1 MDALLADLRYGL
13 RLLRKSP
20 VFATV
25 TIGTLALGIGATTA
39 MFSVVDGVLLKPF
52 PVKDQ
57 ARVLVV
63 WTSKPKRGFSHWP
76 FSYASYV
83 GMRERLRTASGV
95 AAHPYAGTLSTVLHL
110 DDGSAMPLQRTAVTG
125 EWFDVLGV
133 RARAGRLLTAGDDRI
148 GAPHVIVL
156 SSGLARRLFGSIS
169 NAVGRR
175 LRVDEDTV
183 TVVGVTPA
191 DFEYPRTAEA
201 WVPAAGFRDSPSV
214 AWDLVVR
221 VAPEFTTE
229 QTVGDLT
236 SALRN
241 LPPETGPL
249 GNIDKNEIIHAQPFA
264 DDVVGDVRPALLLL
278 GGGVLLML
286 IVAGVNVA
294 NLLIARGL
302 GRRRELSVRT
312 AIGASRVRLLRQ
324 LATEA
329 ALLAAAAGAIAVFV
343 ASMALKVLLVL
354 APPELP
360 RVAGI
365 GIDER
370 VLAFTAGIAVLAAVL
385 FGILPALQTTRVEP
399 AEALRAPDGSAAPG
413 TRRYWL
419 RHTLVVAQIAISML
433 VLSTA
438 GLLVRSFDR
447 LQRLDLGF
455 AAQDVF
461 LAEVAIPP
469 SRYAGPAD
477 LQRAMARLAEHAATL
492 PGISHVTAVVTPP
505 FAGTQ
510 GVDATL
516 FAEDQPFDE
525 SANPIVNY
533 EGVDPAYFATLGLPI
548 VRGRGIEGRD
558 RAGSEL
564 VVAVNQAFARL
575 FWPDKDP
582 IGRRIKWGSSTST
595 SQWRT
600 VVGVVADARYRDLTS
615 VRPSIYVP
623 YGQGIPVS
631 PSYLAV
637 RAKSP
642 SSAAVAIRRA
652 VADQEPGAAVV
663 SIEPL
668 QRLLAAPLARPRF
681 QTALVTSFAALA
693 VFLSLVGTYGTLSFF
708 VRQRRREIGIRMALG
723 AAPSNVRRLVLR
735 QGVTMGAL
743 GVLLGTAFAL
753 AIGGLVQPLLFGVTA
768 TDPLVLIGTAAS
780 LLAAVLAATL
790 LPNAP
795 GHAHRSAA
803 RPAQRVDGADGPS
816 IYRDFILAWL
826 ASSFVWFRRILVWLA
841 ST

>member
-1 MDALLADLRYGL
+1 MGAFLADLRYGL

-20 VFATV
+20 VFAVV

-57 ARVLVV
+57 ARLLVV
-63 WTSKPKRGFSHWP
+63 WTSKPHRGFSHWP

-95 AAHPYAGTLSTVLHL
+95 AAHPYAGALSAVLHL

-133 RARAGRLLTAGDDRI
+133 HARAGRLLTAGDDRV

-201 WVPAAGFRDSPSV
+201 WVPAVGFRDSPVV

-229 QTVGDLT
+229 QTFADLT
-236 SALRN
+236 SALRT

-312 AIGASRVRLLRQ
+312 AIGASRVHLMRQ

-329 ALLAAAAGAIAVFV
+329 ALLVAAGAAIAVFV
-343 ASMALKVLLVL
+343 ASLALKVLLVL
-354 APPELP
+354 APAELP
-360 RVAGI
+360 RVSGI

-370 VLAFTAGIAVLAAVL
+370 ALAFTAGIATLAAVL
-385 FGILPALQTTRVEP
+385 FGVLPALQTARVEP

-419 RHTLVVAQIAISML
+419 GHALVVAQIAISML

-469 SRYAGPAD
+469 SRYAEPAD
-477 LQRAMARLAEHAATL
+477 RQRAMVRLAEHAATL
-492 PGISHVTAVVTPP
+492 PGIGHVTAVVTPP

-516 FAEDQPFDE
+516 FAEGQPMGE
-525 SANPIVNY
+525 SADPIVNY
-533 EGVDPAYFATLGLPI
+533 EGVDPSYFATLGLPI
-548 VRGRGIEGRD
+548 VHGRGIEGHD
-558 RAGSEL
+558 RAGSEP

-575 FWPDKDP
+575 FWPDTDP

-631 PSYLAV
+631 PGYLAV

-642 SSAAVAIRRA
+642 SSAAAAIRRA
-652 VADQEPGAAVV
+652 VADLEPGAAVV
-663 SIEPL
+663 SIEHL
-668 QRLLAAPLARPRF
+668 SDLLAAPLARPRF
-681 QTALVTSFAALA
+681 QTDLVVCFATLAL
-693 VFLSLVGTYGTLSFF
+693 FLSVVGTYATLSFF

-735 QGVTMGAL
+735 QGLTIGAL
-743 GVLLGTAFAL
+743 GVVLGMAPTL
-753 AIGGLVQPLLFGVTA
+753 AIGRLVQPLLFGLNA
-768 TDPLVLIGTAAS
+768 TDPLMLIGTAAS
-780 LLAAVLAATL
+780 LLLAVFAATL
-790 LPNAP
+790 LPT
-795 GHAHRSAA
+795 R
-803 RPAQRVDGADGPS
+803 
-816 IYRDFILAWL
+816 LATHTDPL
-826 ASSFVWFRRILVWLA
+826 RALRCE
-841 ST
+841 